1 MMMSA
6 SACVKGSVF
15 EVDDVVDAEFE
26 LIPFSLIVGDGCL
39 FIRNVFFLLV
49 DSQTAGHVDLCFVVH
64 SVV

>member
-39 FIRNVFFLLV
+39 FIGNVFFFLV
-49 DSQTAGHVDLCFVVH
+49 D
-64 SVV
+64 